1 MILVS
6 SRDLI
11 DEELRYAVGEPIVWS
26 AHERAR
32 PPINGLQ
39 FALFA
44 DSYEDDS
51 LQMQLFPNVG
61 KYAGKSLCS
70 SPTKTT

>member
-26 AHERAR
+26 SHERAR
-32 PPINGLQ
+32 SSTIEFQ
-39 FALFA
+39 FALFT

-61 KYAGKSLCS
+61 EYAGKSLCS

>member
-6 SRDLI
+6 SRYFVS
-11 DEELRYAVGEPIVWS
+11 EELRYAVGEPIVWS
-26 AHERAR
+26 LHERAR
-32 PPINGLQ
+32 PPINEFQ
-39 FALFA
+39 FALFT

-51 LQMQLFPNVG
+51 LQMQVFPNVG
-61 KYAGKSLCS
+61 EYAGKSLCS

>member
-6 SRDLI
+6 SRDYI
-11 DEELRYAVGEPIVWS
+11 NEELRYAVGEPTVWS

-32 PPINGLQ
+32 PPINEFQ
-39 FALFA
+39 FALFT

-51 LQMQLFPNVG
+51 LQMQLFPNVEE
-61 KYAGKSLCS
+61 YAGKSLCS

>member
-6 SRDLI
+6 SRDFI
-11 DEELRYAVGEPIVWS
+11 NGELRYAVGEPIVWS
-26 AHERAR
+26 SHERAR
-32 PPINGLQ
+32 PPISEFQ
-39 FALFA
+39 FALFT

-51 LQMQLFPNVG
+51 LQMQIFPNVG
-61 KYAGKSLCS
+61 EYAGKSLCS